1 MINYNNI
8 NSFTASVIIEEFVR
22 NGVNFFCVSP
32 GSRSTPLA
40 VAVARN
46 EKAES
51 QIFIDERAA
60 AFFALGY
67 ARSKNKPAV
76 LICTSGSAV
85 ANFLPAIVEA
95 DADNIPL
102 IALTADRPPEL
113 IECGANQTTKQ
124 KNIFSNF
131 VRWEITISPPDV
143 MIPPETVLT
152 TIDFAVNK
160 ASNLHKGPVHVNCQF
175 REPLAPIKKEFPS
188 SHYDK
193 LLDWIDSDNT
203 YTRYSKPSLTI
214 DSSETEWICK
224 ILSRERKGLV
234 VVGRLPLSEDKR
246 ITKLMLDKLGWP
258 VFADTQSGI
267 KCQYSIENFDQ
278 SLIADL
284 NDDHNPKTILY
295 LGEQIISKRLLEF
308 IEKKKYSKLIR
319 VKESPERR
327 DPTHSTTNHIQL
339 AVSTFSRLVFSYINE
354 MRPSQYYHAW
364 HAISNSTR
372 SIVEAFFGNYNPNN
386 EASVARDLCA
396 IIPKNHALYIANS
409 MPIRYIDMFGE
420 INPNVAVGSNR
431 GVSGI
436 DGLIASALGFSFATD
451 RPITVFAGDLS
462 IIHDLNSL
470 IRIRDFNQQVIIIVI
485 NNNGGGIFSLLPIAK
500 HPDIFD
506 PYFTSPHDL
515 TFVHM
520 AQTFSMDYYNGEN
533 FKEQYRQALES
544 GKSAL
549 IEVIT
554 DRLENAKSLNTLS
567 ESIKYG
573 VV

>member
-1 MINYNNI
+1 
-8 NSFTASVIIEEFVR
+8 
-22 NGVNFFCVSP
+22 
-32 GSRSTPLA
+32 
-40 VAVARN
+40 
-46 EKAES
+46 
-51 QIFIDERAA
+51 
-60 AFFALGY
+60 
-67 ARSKNKPAV
+67 
-76 LICTSGSAV
+76 
-85 ANFLPAIVEA
+85 
-95 DADNIPL
+95 
-102 IALTADRPPEL
+102 
-113 IECGANQTTKQ
+113 
-124 KNIFSNF
+124 
-131 VRWEITISPPDV
+131 
-143 MIPPETVLT
+143 
-152 TIDFAVNK
+152 
-160 ASNLHKGPVHVNCQF
+160 
-175 REPLAPIKKEFPS
+175 
-188 SHYDK
+188 
-193 LLDWIDSDNT
+193 
-203 YTRYSKPSLTI
+203 
-214 DSSETEWICK
+214 
-224 ILSRERKGLV
+224 
-234 VVGRLPLSEDKR
+234 
-246 ITKLMLDKLGWP
+246 
-258 VFADTQSGI
+258 
-267 KCQYSIENFDQ
+267 
-278 SLIADL
+278 
-284 NDDHNPKTILY
+284 
-295 LGEQIISKRLLEF
+295 
-308 IEKKKYSKLIR
+308 
-319 VKESPERR
+319 
-327 DPTHSTTNHIQL
+327 
-339 AVSTFSRLVFSYINE
+339 

-485 NNNGGGIFSLLPIAK
+485 NNKGGGIFSLLPIAK